1 MIFPLVGR
9 GIAMFRNCDD
19 VCLRVYQSGKD
30 LERVYRC
37 YLELRNLVIHGFND
51 DLHDLKDMP

>member
-1 MIFPLVGR
+1 
-9 GIAMFRNCDD
+9 MFRNCDD